1 MKHKRLRAEETLLG
15 RWRIIEM
22 NEYARSDVDAVEPGY
37 IRFASGR
44 HGDFAYAAVHGW
56 MDCQFIEHEGR
67 PGWEFT
73 WEGNDGG
80 DPVHGR
86 GWVNLVDEHEIEG
99 QIFVHLGGDATF
111 RARPYDRF
119 AHREH

>member
-1 MKHKRLRAEETLLG
+1 MKHKLSKSGESLLG

-22 NEYARSDVDAVEPGY
+22 NGLSRSDVDAVEPGY

-44 HGDFAYAAVHGW
+44 HGDFAYASIHGW
-56 MDCQFIEHEGR
+56 MDCQIIDEQGR
-67 PGWEFT
+67 PGMEFT

-86 GWVNLVDEHEIEG
+86 GCAYLVTEREIEG
-99 QIFVHLGGDATF
+99 HIYIHLGSDATF